1 MEPIMTHVALGD
13 LGDLIGV
20 FSEFYGE
27 RAPLKNER
35 MSEESPFIKYVNS
48 RTLPE
53 LMIALDDLYE
63 EFGMTDFIS
72 DLFPGNHR
80 PVGTSGGL
88 AEKVCGWFGDDK
100 PTRTTLEKTREALA
114 VWSIDRAKPKY
125 APTIERETWQHA
137 LPVHTA
143 RGHYQSKGGSLRRA
157 SLLMAWLL
165 GKTDFQTAHG
175 LPAGDKKA
183 RLRLFDAEE
192 PVFLH
197 DYYEKLKNNTG
208 NTFLGFNT
216 HMAIDQM
223 HLYAP
228 ESIESAVHSYVV
240 STFGL
245 LMSDQRK
252 MMNEGDLTTYNY
264 SHTILSAAWSYFSD
278 GLSKDEGAGSIS
290 VCKHCHRFF
299 EQQRKTRQFCSDSCR
314 VMYMRAHSGEEP
326 EEEPFESQV
335 MKFRKAMREQ
345 QAANAR

>member
-125 APTIERETWQHA
+125 APTINGKPGSMLYLFTPLEDIIKARED
-137 LPVHTA
+137 
-143 RGHYQSKGGSLRRA
+143 LRRA